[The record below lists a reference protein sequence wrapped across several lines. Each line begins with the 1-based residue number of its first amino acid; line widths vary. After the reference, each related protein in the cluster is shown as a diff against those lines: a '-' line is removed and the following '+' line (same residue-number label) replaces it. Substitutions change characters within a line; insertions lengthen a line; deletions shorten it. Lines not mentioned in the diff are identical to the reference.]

1 MNVFDLKARR
11 LVNLRKLPS
20 VYTESQMA
28 ALVRRPDPGSRTG
41 LRDRAMLAVLCAC
54 GLRASELCHLRVSDL
69 RSAAIFVHRGKFG
82 YQRWVPISDRAR
94 AAITEYLTVFKAAGD
109 QPVFRSIA
117 SGRRLSR
124 RQVHK
129 IVTKYSQSLK
139 LKGGVHILRH
149 SAATRWL
156 DRGLDLE
163 SVRAIL
169 GHKNIATTAIYLS
182 VATQGL
188 IRNYR
193 RALEPAT
200 HRQAAA

>member
-1 MNVFDLKARR
+1 MNLRR
-11 LVNLRKLPS
+11 LPS
-20 VYTESQMA
+20 IYTEAQMA
-28 ALVRRPDPGSRTG
+28 KLVRAPDPYSPTG
-41 LRDRAMLAVLCAC
+41 LRDRAMLAVFCAC

-69 RSAAIFVHRGKFG
+69 RTEAIFVHRGKFG
-82 YQRWVPISDRAR
+82 YQRWVPISSRAR
-94 AAITEYLTVFKAAGD
+94 AAIAEYLAAFKATGD

-117 SGRRLSR
+117 SGGRLSR

-129 IVTKYSQSLK
+129 IVTKYSRPLK
-139 LKGGVHILRH
+139 LRGGVHVLRH

-163 SVRAIL
+163 TVRAIL

-182 VATQGL
+182 LSTQSL

-200 HRQAAA
+200 SRPLAA

>member
-1 MNVFDLKARR
+1 M
-11 LVNLRKLPS
+11 NLRKLPS
-20 VYTESQMA
+20 VYTETQMA
-28 ALVRRPDPGSRTG
+28 ALVRAPDPCSRTG

-54 GLRASELCHLRVSDL
+54 GLRASELCNLRVSDL
-69 RSAAIFVHRGKFG
+69 RVSDLRAEALFVRRGKFG
-82 YQRWVPISDRAR
+82 YQRWVPISARAR
-94 AAITEYLTVFKAAGD
+94 AAILDYLVAFEATGD
-109 QPVFRSIA
+109 QPLFRSIA
-117 SGRRLSR
+117 SGQRLSR

-129 IVTKYSQSLK
+129 TVTRYSRRLK

-182 VATQGL
+182 VATLGL

-200 HRQAAA
+200 VRQAAA